1 MRPQPDAG
9 RAAPGLA
16 AAGGLGMLLA
26 ALVALSGCSKADT
39 PPPTGGTP
47 AAPGKPPNGAALF
60 DTHCSRCHGPGG
72 RGSDQGPPLV
82 HRIYE
87 PSHHPDAAFYQAV
100 AHGVRAHHWHFGD
113 MPRIGGLSDAEVTAI
128 IDYVRARQREAGIR

>member
-1 MRPQPDAG
+1 VTPRWG
-9 RAAPGLA
+9 LGLA
-16 AAGGLGMLLA
+16 VAGLVASLA
-26 ALVALSGCSKADT
+26 ALSACSKADT

-47 AAPGKPPNGAALF
+47 AGPAQPVDGAALF
-60 DTHCSRCHGPGG
+60 DTHCSRCHGAGG
-72 RGSDQGPPLV
+72 TGTDQGPPLV

-100 AHGVRAHHWHFGD
+100 AHGARAHHWHFGD

-128 IDYVRARQREAGIR
+128 IGYVRDRQREAGIR